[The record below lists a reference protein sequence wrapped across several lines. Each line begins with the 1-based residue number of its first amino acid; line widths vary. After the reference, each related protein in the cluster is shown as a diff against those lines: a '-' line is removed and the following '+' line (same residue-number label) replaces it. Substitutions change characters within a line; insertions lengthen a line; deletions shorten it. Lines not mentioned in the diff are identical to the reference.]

1 MKIKVPI
8 LIAILL
14 IVSIIIYLFSNQAGI
29 KSINTSDK
37 FASKIIDKVC
47 EVTNKEITP
56 KEKKKLIVKTRFTVR
71 KIAHFTLYFT
81 LGIIVYLLLISLN
94 VKHSIILSIV
104 ICFLFGCID
113 EIHQYFVPGRTARIY
128 DCIVDTLGSM
138 ASIYILYFF
147 RKIKH
152 NLKNKKI
159 QIKS

>member
-1 MKIKVPI
+1 MKIKAAI

-14 IVSIIIYLFSNQAGI
+14 IVSIIIYLFSAQAGI

-56 KEKKKLIVKTRFTVR
+56 KEKKKLIIKTRFTIR
-71 KIAHFTLYFT
+71 KVAHFTLYFT

-94 VKHSIILSIV
+94 VKHSIILSII

-113 EIHQYFVPGRTARIY
+113 EIHQYFVPGRTARFY

-138 ASIYILYFF
+138 TSIYILHILK
-147 RKIKH
+147 KIKDY
-152 NLKNKKI
+152 LKRRKNNATN
-159 QIKS
+159 